1 MQVIGQDGPVVF
13 LCHGSFAVKVNCNH
27 LQKTDKTLSNNKY
40 ILNFHKMK
48 NHLVKQITIQARV
61 K

>member
-27 LQKTDKTLSNNKY
+27 LQKTLSNNKY